1 MAEFVAVANVDGVP
15 SATPTVVIVKG
26 IEVALVHVD
35 GSLYAVDNECTQLGG
50 YLARSAPTGSDW
62 AIEDADRPGH
72 PRLEPR
78 R

>member
-15 SATPTVVIVKG
+15 PAIPTVVTVEG
-26 IEVALVHVD
+26 IEVARVHVD
-35 GSLYAVDNECTQLGG
+35 GSLYAVDNECTHLGG
-50 YLARSAPTGSDW
+50 YLARSTPTGSDW

-72 PRLEPR
+72 PRIEPR